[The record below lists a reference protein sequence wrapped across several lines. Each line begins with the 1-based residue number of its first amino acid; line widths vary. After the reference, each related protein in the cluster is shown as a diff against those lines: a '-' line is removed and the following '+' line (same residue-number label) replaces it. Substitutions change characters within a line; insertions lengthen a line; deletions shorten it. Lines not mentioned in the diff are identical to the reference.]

1 MIFRGSY
8 IRMIPLPGELSYA
21 GVTMAVPKIAFRRRN
36 KHIQIQERGFVC
48 GISIFAK
55 NKEKLLFSSQV
66 Q

>member
-1 MIFRGSY
+1 
-8 IRMIPLPGELSYA
+8 MIPLPGELSYA